1 MPLNGHFQVDP
12 RKVVHETIDGETIVI
27 HLETGTY
34 YSLAGSGPEIWQLL
48 ADGVPADEI
57 VTRLSVSYRAAP
69 GVIEETTTQL
79 VRDLCAEE
87 LLERASGN
95 GAAPASVV
103 QAAAD
108 SPEYDPPRF
117 QKYTDMQYFVLL
129 DPVQEVE
136 EAGWPYTK
144 DQSEAAERSAPR

>member
-12 RKVVHETIDGETIVI
+12 QKVVHETIDGETIVI

-48 ADGVPADEI
+48 ADGVSGKEI
-57 VTRLSVSYRAAP
+57 VRRLSASYSAAP
-69 GVIEETTTQL
+69 GVIEETTAQL

-87 LLERASGN
+87 LLERVNGN
-95 GAAPASVV
+95 GEMP
-103 QAAAD
+103 AAAAQAGAG
-108 SPEYDPPRF
+108 SPQYDPPRF

-129 DPVQEVE
+129 DPVHEVE

-144 DQSEAAERSAPR
+144 DQAEAAERSAPH